1 MIWQS
6 WQEFFA
12 MGGYAPYVWGSLLVV
27 FGLLAAE
34 VIGLQWRRRAIL
46 QRHAQQI
53 ERASFKR
60 TGDENQA

>member
-12 MGGYAPYVWGSLLVV
+12 MGGYAFYVWGSLLVV
-27 FGLLAAE
+27 LGLLAAE

-53 ERASFKR
+53 ERVSFKR
-60 TGDENQA
+60 TGHENQA

>member
-12 MGGYAPYVWGSLLVV
+12 MGGYALYVWGSLVVV

-34 VIGLQWRRRAIL
+34 VISLRLRRRAIL
-46 QRHAQQI
+46 QQHAQRR
-53 ERASFKR
+53 ERASFTR
-60 TGDENQA
+60 TNNENQA